1 MQKVGVIT
9 YTFAIIVNTNMT
21 KKQIKQGN
29 TIKTCRDEN
38 CPKCDYPET
47 IVIREEKTMKPLR
60 IICGSR
66 KCDYCKFIK
75 DR

>member
-1 MQKVGVIT
+1 M
-9 YTFAIIVNTNMT
+9 
-21 KKQIKQGN
+21 KKKEIKQGN

-38 CPKCDYPET
+38 CPKCGYPET
-47 IVIREEKTMKPLR
+47 LVIREEKTMKPLR
-60 IICGSR
+60 IICSSK